1 MTQKTYRKYKYNTSI
16 AMTIK
21 GIKRAINFKSIG
33 KNMYDFV
40 TTEKDVQDALEKSF
54 EFKKTFYLVD
64 TKELQ
69 SEEVKAPIVVNDI
82 VDEDKELIIDP
93 IVDIPI
99 DIDNNDKDL
108 PISNLEEVA
117 GTPTEVPIKPK
128 ELQSEEVKAP
138 IVVND
143 VADEDKELI
152 IDPIVDIPIDIDNN
166 DKDLPISDL
175 EEVAGTH
182 TEVPIK
188 PKEAK
193 PKQPKKPV
201 YKKPKTKK

>member
-69 SEEVKAPIVVNDI
+69 SEEVKAPIVVND
-82 VDEDKELIIDP
+82 VADEDKELIIDP

-108 PISNLEEVA
+108 PISNLGEVA
-117 GTPTEVPIKPK
+117 GTP
-128 ELQSEEVKAP
+128 
-138 IVVND
+138 
-143 VADEDKELI
+143 
-152 IDPIVDIPIDIDNN
+152 
-166 DKDLPISDL
+166 
-175 EEVAGTH
+175 